1 MHARDIPNL
10 ISGLR
15 IVLVVP
21 LAWLLL
27 ERRYDAALVIFAI
40 AGVSDGVDG
49 FLAKHFDWRS
59 RLGGL
64 LDPVADKLLLV
75 TSFVCLG
82 WVGALPLWLVLLV
95 ILRDVVIVTG
105 AVCYHWL
112 IEAFDAAPTPL
123 SKLNTVTQI
132 LLVLI
137 IIVDQGLL
145 VLPPALVSSMLTATA
160 ATTLLSGASYV
171 WTWGQ
176 RAVTRRGR
184 PG

>member
-1 MHARDIPNL
+1 
-10 ISGLR
+10 LR
-15 IVLVVP
+15 IVLVLP

-27 ERRYDAALVIFAI
+27 ERRYDAALVVFAI

-59 RLGGL
+59 RLGGM
-64 LDPVADKLLLV
+64 LDPLADKLLLV

-105 AVCYHWL
+105 AICYHWL
-112 IEAFDAAPTPL
+112 IEPFDAAPMTL

-132 LLVLI
+132 LLVLAV
-137 IIVDQGLL
+137 IVDQGLL
-145 VLPPALVSSMLTATA
+145 ALPTALVGSLVSVVA
-160 ATTLLSGASYV
+160 ATTILSGASYV

-184 PG
+184 SG